1 MRRKT
6 QSVPE
11 DLSTDEQMMI
21 RQAIENSKLDTG
33 ISDGQEIASIPP
45 GAVYHPTVEE
55 FKDPLVY
62 IAKIRK
68 EVRFRPAHASFFSF
82 PSNPEPGPLQAE
94 QYGICKVVPPP
105 GWNPPCEVDMN
116 SGKRFE
122 TKRQVRSERRRR
134 REKRSDEAL
143 RIPQHARFNAINS
156 PRFARLHFHSS

>member
-1 MRRKT
+1 
-6 QSVPE
+6 
-11 DLSTDEQMMI
+11 MI

-68 EVRFRPAHASFFSF
+68 EVRHGGSVLDRSNNLIILFAHHLIRSSS
-82 PSNPEPGPLQAE
+82 PQAE

-105 GWNPPCEVDMN
+105 GWNPPCHVDMS

-122 TKRQVRSERRRR
+122 TKRQVRAGPSVV
-134 REKRSDEAL
+134 
-143 RIPQHARFNAINS
+143 
-156 PRFARLHFHSS
+156 